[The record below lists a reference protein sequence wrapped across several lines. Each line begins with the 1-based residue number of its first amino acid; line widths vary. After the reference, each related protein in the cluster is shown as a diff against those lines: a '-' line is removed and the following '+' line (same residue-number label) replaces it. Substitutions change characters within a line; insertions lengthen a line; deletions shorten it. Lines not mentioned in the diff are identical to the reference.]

1 MKFEQLREKYNANT
15 DDDEM
20 LTEGKKSKG
29 KKTQDPP
36 PVLMLR
42 RTGVRIFPSGER
54 VALYH
59 NSKLGL
65 NFSVPYSDSGYNN
78 PVTANEEVLK
88 EELLGEDATVIQRM
102 AIIAKKREIDDVVF
116 DNGVKTKIDVTTAE
130 SILRLLDEL
139 TPSNRKRVTD
149 LVNGSLSGLS
159 KVRDFAFKNLT
170 K

>member
-1 MKFEQLREKYNANT
+1 MKFEELRERLNSDN
-15 DDDEM
+15 DNM
-20 LTEGKKSKG
+20 LNESKKSKV
-29 KKTQDPP
+29 KRTNDPP

-42 RTGVRIFPSGER
+42 RTGVRVFPNGER

-59 NSKLGL
+59 NAKLNL
-65 NFSVPYSDSGYNN
+65 NFSVPYSDSGYSN
-78 PVTANEEVLK
+78 PVTANEEVLT
-88 EELLGEDATVIQRM
+88 EELLGEDATVVQRM
-102 AIIAKKREIDDVVF
+102 AIIAKTRKLGEVVF
-116 DNGVKTKIDVTTAE
+116 DNGVKTKVDVTTAE

-159 KVRDFAFKNLT
+159 KVRDFAFKNL

>member
-1 MKFEQLREKYNANT
+1 MKFEELRERFNSDN
-15 DDDEM
+15 DDM
-20 LTEGKKSKG
+20 LNESKKKSKG
-29 KKTQDPP
+29 KRTQDPP

-42 RTGVRIFPSGER
+42 RTGVRVFPNGER

-59 NSKLGL
+59 NAKLGL
-65 NFSVPYSDSGYNN
+65 NFSVPYTDSGYNN
-78 PVTANEEVLK
+78 PVTANEGVLQ

-102 AIIAKKREIDDVVF
+102 AIIAKKREMGEVVF

-130 SILRLLDEL
+130 SVLRLLGEL
-139 TPSNRKRVTD
+139 TPSNRERVTA

-159 KVRDFAFKNLT
+159 KVRDFAFKNL